1 MIFKNRYDASKRLI
15 PFLRKYSKENG
26 VVLAIPRG
34 AVPMGYLIATKLSF
48 PLDIILTKKIGHPTN
63 PELAVG
69 SVSLENRIIDP
80 RFHIEEAYLEQ
91 ESLRIRRVLKE
102 RYRKYMGNRKPI
114 NLRNKTV
121 IIVDDGVATGNTML
135 ASIELVK
142 QHNPQKIIVAIPVA
156 SSEALEKISKKVDEV
171 ICLYEPENFVAVGQ
185 FYSDFSQVNDEEVS
199 YLLNEIYAD
208 RNSPKIF

>member
-1 MIFKNRYDASKRLI
+1 M
-15 PFLRKYSKENG
+15 
-26 VVLAIPRG
+26 
-34 AVPMGYLIATKLSF
+34 
-48 PLDIILTKKIGHPTN
+48 
-63 PELAVG
+63 
-69 SVSLENRIIDP
+69 ENRIIDP